1 MLKSVPYHVSFSV
14 TQKQGHEI
22 LAQFSLVSVAIC
34 ASSWEVRVA
43 VVVDLS
49 YGLALGIYGWP

>member
-22 LAQFSLVSVAIC
+22 LALSSLVSVAIC

-43 VVVDLS
+43 VVADLS